1 MTMTNAEAA
10 ETIRTSF
17 TDQTIEISQWRR
29 ALRVAISAL
38 EATGEPEGYYF
49 PRSQTYVPAAEFK
62 FEGVTPASDGVALYL
77 HPAPSVPAWQP
88 PPDKWVRDYAKK
100 HCSVKSGDH
109 WKSDAWNL
117 NCAFRAW
124 TNMLA
129 AAPEVKP

>member
-49 PRSQTYVPAAEFK
+49 PRSQTYVPA
-62 FEGVTPASDGVALYL
+62 
-77 HPAPSVPAWQP
+77 WQP